1 MFLAISVCFQAVSLL
16 VFQCYIFCVCVPHR
30 CILRLNMFSVGPA
43 TKIAGRGRKELKK
56 RKNKHGRDEEL
67 GERLTGKQVTV

>member
-1 MFLAISVCFQAVSLL
+1 
-16 VFQCYIFCVCVPHR
+16 
-30 CILRLNMFSVGPA
+30 MFSVGPA